1 MQSFLEFL
9 QESKKKKVKPSKA
22 DFLLN
27 QLKKKKPKVN
37 VEYIEKPTTQDV
49 EIHDVGTDGSQ
60 SEAIAEDEGGGAIAG
75 SSGISSTSSQA
86 GMQTQDVLGKF
97 DGTIN
102 GIIDKKKKNFYLPK
116 NVLGKKKIL
125 KRFEKL

>member
-9 QESKKKKVKPSKA
+9 RESKKKKVKPSKA

-49 EIHDVGTDGSQ
+49 EIPDVGTDGSQ
-60 SEAIAEDEGGGAIAG
+60 PEAIAEDEGSGAMAG
-75 SSGISSTSSQA
+75 SIVSSTSSQS

-102 GIIDKKKKNFYLPK
+102 GIMDKKKKNFYLPK
-116 NVLGKKKIL
+116 NVLGKKKML

>member
-9 QESKKKKVKPSKA
+9 RESKKKKVKPSKA

-37 VEYIEKPTTQDV
+37 VEYTEPPKQDDAESNIEVSTPDV
-49 EIHDVGTDGSQ
+49 SAEP
-60 SEAIAEDEGGGAIAG
+60 IAEDEGGSAIAG
-75 SSGISSTSSQA
+75 GEAATQTQSGI
-86 GMQTQDVLGKF
+86 QTGDVLGKF

-102 GIIDKKKKNFYLPK
+102 GIMDKKKKNFYLPK
-116 NVLGKKKIL
+116 NVLGKKKML
-125 KRFEKL
+125 KRFKI

>member
-49 EIHDVGTDGSQ
+49 EVPDTSTDGSQ
-60 SEAIAEDEGGGAIAG
+60 PEAIAEDEGGGAIAG
-75 SSGISSTSSQA
+75 SGSTSSAPSQA
-86 GMQTQDVLGKF
+86 VMQTQDVLGKF

-102 GIIDKKKKNFYLPK
+102 GIMDKKKKNFYLPK
-116 NVLGKKKIL
+116 NILGKKKIL
-125 KRFEKL
+125 RRHK

>member
-1 MQSFLEFL
+1 MKSFLEFL
-9 QESKKKKVKPSKA
+9 EESKKKKVKPSKA

-37 VEYIEKPTTQDV
+37 VEYTEPPKQDDNESNIEVSTPDV
-49 EIHDVGTDGSQ
+49 SAEP
-60 SEAIAEDEGGGAIAG
+60 IAEDEGGGAIAG
-75 SSGISSTSSQA
+75 GEAAQQA
-86 GMQTQDVLGKF
+86 GIQTGDVLGKF

-102 GIIDKKKKNFYLPK
+102 GIMDKKKKNFYIPK

-125 KRFEKL
+125 KRVNI

>member
-9 QESKKKKVKPSKA
+9 RESKKKKVKPSKA

-37 VEYIEKPTTQDV
+37 VEYIEKSTTQDV
-49 EIHDVGTDGSQ
+49 EVPDIGANDGQ
-60 SEAIAEDEGGGAIAG
+60 AEAIAEDEGCGAIAC
-75 SSGISSTSSQA
+75 SSSVSSTPSQS

-102 GIIDKKKKNFYLPK
+102 GIMDKKKKNFYLPK
-116 NVLGKKKIL
+116 NVLGKKKML

>member
-9 QESKKKKVKPSKA
+9 RESKKKKVKPSKA
-22 DFLLN
+22 DFLLT

-37 VEYIEKPTTQDV
+37 VEYIEKPITQDV
-49 EIHDVGTDGSQ
+49 EVTDVGTNDGQ
-60 SEAIAEDEGGGAIAG
+60 AEAIAEDEGGGAMAC
-75 SSGISSTSSQA
+75 SSGVSSTPSQS

-102 GIIDKKKKNFYLPK
+102 GIMDKKKNNFYLPK

-125 KRFEKL
+125 RRHK